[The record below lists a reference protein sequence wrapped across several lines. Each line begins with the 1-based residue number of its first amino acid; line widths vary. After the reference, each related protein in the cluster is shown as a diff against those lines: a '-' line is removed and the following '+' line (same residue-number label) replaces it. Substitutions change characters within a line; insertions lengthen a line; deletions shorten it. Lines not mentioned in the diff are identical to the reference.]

1 MQVKRL
7 CCALAIGTAI
17 LITASTGRAADSG
30 GRWDKFADTVF
41 QHIAQDADLP
51 NAAIPT
57 AICEDGEGFMW
68 FGSQNGLA
76 RWDGYRFRNYQSD
89 LAIAGTLPD
98 NYINALHRDT
108 RGRLWIGTNSGG
120 LALYDPDHD
129 RFTTYAAGP
138 HGLSHVR
145 IMGIADD
152 GAGGVWIATDGGLD
166 HLDARSGE
174 IRQIH
179 HRDGVAGSLPTN
191 HVSAVLRDRNGVLW
205 VGTSQGL
212 VRSRANSQSFT
223 PVPLP
228 ALKKRIASV
237 RALFQDSVG
246 RVWIG
251 TSREGVYVVDPHAD
265 SARPVIV
272 KGPDR
277 AELQTETIIAI
288 AEARPN
294 RMWFAIEN
302 EGIVAL
308 DLGTLQTRRIQHD
321 PTLPSSLGD
330 DTVWALERDT
340 SGLMWVGTSRTLSR
354 HDPRQDAVVTVFGGS
369 SRKDGVSEGNV
380 YSILPGPDGRIWLG
394 LGNNGV
400 DRLDPVTGQVEG
412 VRPDRAGTG
421 PAYAGRSRLSKSP
434 IDAAALSPSGEV
446 YLGTR
451 QGLYR
456 VDRMGRDVFH
466 VPLPPPDPATEVW
479 TLLRDG
485 HVLWIG
491 GLDGLWQLDLDA
503 GADAPV
509 RAVDMTQFTD
519 RRVTSI
525 EPGLAGDLW
534 IGTENGINRFDPVSH
549 AVERILPDRANPAG
563 LPARLVNSSL
573 FDRHGRLWVATA
585 GGGISVLVERESSG
599 RPRFRRLGVASG
611 LPNDDV
617 DKLLL
622 DHAGNVWA
630 GTDNGLAVID
640 PETFAVRALGRAD
653 GVVISNYWANSGVT
667 TPQGEVLFGGIGG
680 LTVIR
685 PERLTNWTYRPMVVV
700 TDLRIG
706 GRQVPPGRYD
716 GSGPEVD
723 QEAVQGSVGGK
734 PLEVTPEANSIAVE
748 FSALDYSAPERCR
761 YSYRLEGYDD
771 NWIDTDA
778 AHRVAIYTN
787 LPPRSYILRIRGSNR
802 DGTWSDKVL
811 SLPFRVLPA
820 WYQTIWFRLI
830 ESCIV
835 FALIVMLVRGFTGH
849 LRRRQREL
857 ERCVAERTVELE
869 ESRRQLERFA
879 YYDFLT
885 GLPNRRMFTDDFRKA
900 LAIARRRED
909 HFALLLLDL
918 DAFKQ
923 INDTYGHD
931 AGDALLIEVADR
943 LRSAVR
949 EADSVARLGGDE
961 FAILLVGDH
970 DCAAIEH
977 VCQRI
982 IESFLFPVPF
992 KGAEMTASLSIGV
1005 SIFPDHG
1012 ETQDGLYKLADIA
1025 LYEAK
1030 RTGRNPSIWSPVPSD
1045 LESFSPRS

>member
-76 RWDGYRFRNYQSD
+76 RWDGYRFRSYQSD
-89 LAIAGTLPD
+89 PAIAGTLPD
-98 NYINALHRDT
+98 NYINTLHRDIQ
-108 RGRLWIGTNSGG
+108 GRLWIGTNSGG

-145 IMGIADD
+145 VMGIADD
-152 GAGGVWIATDGGLD
+152 GAGALWVATDGGLD
-166 HLDARSGE
+166 HLDIRTGE
-174 IRQIH
+174 IRQNH
-179 HRDGVAGSLPTN
+179 HRDGDAGSLPAN
-191 HVSAVLRDRNGVLW
+191 HVSAVLMDSSGVLW

-212 VRSRANSQSFT
+212 VRSRADAQSFT

-228 ALKKRIASV
+228 APKKSTAAV
-237 RALFQDSVG
+237 RALFQDSGG

-251 TSREGVYVVDPHAD
+251 TSRQGAYVIDPHAG
-265 SARPVIV
+265 STRPVIA

-277 AELQTETIIAI
+277 AELQSETIVAI

-294 RMWFAIEN
+294 EMWLGTSS

-308 DLGTLQTRRIQHD
+308 DPDTLQTKRIRHD
-321 PTLPSSLGD
+321 PALPSSLGD
-330 DTVWALERDT
+330 DTVWVLERDR

-354 HDPRQDAVVTVFGGS
+354 HDPRQDAALTVFGGS
-369 SRKDGVSEGNV
+369 SRKNGLSEANV
-380 YSILPGPDGRIWLG
+380 YSILPGPDGHIWLG

-400 DRLDPVTGQVEG
+400 DRLDPVTGLAEG
-412 VRPDRAGTG
+412 LRPDPAGAGSARAG
-421 PAYAGRSRLSKSP
+421 RRRLSKSP
-434 IDAAALSPSGEV
+434 VDAAALSASGEV

-456 VDRMGRDVFH
+456 IDRAARNVFH
-466 VPLPPPDPATEVW
+466 VPLAAPDPATEVW
-479 TLLRDG
+479 TLLRAG

-491 GLDGLWQLDLDA
+491 GVDGLWQLDLDA
-503 GADAPV
+503 GAGAPV

-534 IGTENGINRFDPVSH
+534 IGTENGINRFDPISH
-549 AVERILPDRANPAG
+549 AVERILPDRENPAG

-585 GGGISVLVERESSG
+585 GGGISVLVERESGG
-599 RPRFRRLGVASG
+599 RPRFRRLGMASG

-630 GTDNGLAVID
+630 STDNGLAVID

-685 PERLTNWTYRPMVVV
+685 PERLTSWTYRPMVVV

-706 GRQVPPGRYD
+706 GRPGTV
-716 GSGPEVD
+716 E
-723 QEAVQGSVGGK
+723 GK

-761 YSYRLEGYDD
+761 YSYRLDGYDD

-778 AHRVAIYTN
+778 THRVAIYTN
-787 LPPRSYILRIRGSNR
+787 LPPRNYVLRIRGSNR

-820 WYQTIWFRLI
+820 WYQTLWFRLI

-857 ERCVAERTVELE
+857 ERCVAERTAELE
-869 ESRRQLERFA
+869 ESQRQLERFA

-900 LAIARRRED
+900 LAIARRRDD

-931 AGDALLIEVADR
+931 AGDALLIEVANR

-970 DCAAIEH
+970 DYAAIEH
-977 VCQRI
+977 VCERI
-982 IESFLFPVPF
+982 IESFLHPVPF
-992 KGAEMTASLSIGV
+992 EGAEMTASLSIGV

-1012 ETQDGLYKLADIA
+1012 ETQDSLYKLADVA

-1030 RTGRNPSIWSPVPSD
+1030 RTGRNPSIWSPMHSD
-1045 LESFSPRS
+1045 LESVRPRS